1 MKFAQNFFGAFA
13 DGAILFPLLMTLSLQ
28 NGMSLFL
35 LLVSSGLAYL
45 VAGFVFRIP
54 MSVQPLKSIAIA
66 GLAVGAS
73 ALEIRT
79 AAVLLGCVFVAGLT
93 FDLDSLAKK
102 VPTGL
107 IHGVQTGL
115 GLLLVTQG
123 LRSVWPVGGSFGDG
137 LGNSSV
143 LLCLAISAVM
153 IGLSFKTRAPVLGLG
168 ATFGFLI
175 SVALHFEPF
184 FEVQSSFLPLS
195 TDIEKFRPFLVFSL
209 VLPQIILTSAN
220 SVLATVNV
228 SKRYFGDR
236 ASRVT
241 VGRLVTMIGFG
252 NILSGL
258 LGGLPFC
265 HGSGGITAHY
275 NGGARSHVSN
285 YIIGSVLVLAS
296 FVVLHFGGTHIV
308 FSPLLLG
315 VLLLSV
321 GALHVSLAA
330 PSWNQGIDEKIQLSL
345 MGLAA
350 LATGNMMWVLGAG
363 LAWEFFRQKK
373 LFRKMTTER
382 EAK

>member
-1 MKFAQNFFGAFA
+1 MKFARNFFGAFA

-35 LLVSSGLAYL
+35 LLASSGTAYL
-45 VAGFVFRIP
+45 VAGFLFRIP

-73 ALEIRT
+73 AFEIRT

-93 FDLDSLAKK
+93 LDLDSLAKK
-102 VPTGL
+102 VPNRL
-107 IHGVQTGL
+107 IHGIQAGL
-115 GLLLVTQG
+115 GLLLVSQG
-123 LRSVWPVGGSFGDG
+123 LRSVWP
-137 LGNSSV
+137 LGESSV
-143 LLCLAISAVM
+143 LLCLAISGL
-153 IGLSFKTRAPVLGLG
+153 ILGLSFKTRVPVLGLV
-168 ATFGFLI
+168 ATLGFLI
-175 SVALHFEPF
+175 SVVLHSERF
-184 FEVQSSFLPLS
+184 FEVQWSLIPLS
-195 TDIEKFRPFLVFSL
+195 TDIEKFRPFLVLSL

-228 SKRYFGDR
+228 SKRYFGAQ

-258 LGGLPFC
+258 IGGLPFC

-275 NGGARSHVSN
+275 NGGARTHVSN
-285 YIIGSVLVLAS
+285 YIIGGVLVLAS
-296 FVVLHFGGTHIV
+296 FVVLLFGGTHIV

-321 GALHVSLAA
+321 GVLHVSLAA
-330 PSWNQGIDEKIQLSL
+330 ASWNQGVDEKIQLSL

-350 LATGNMMWVLGAG
+350 LSTGNMLWVLGAG
-363 LAWEFFRQKK
+363 LAWEFFRQKNI
-373 LFRKMTTER
+373 RNMTTER